1 MTSTSVDCDDTD
13 RTSFLFLDDGTE
25 AVTSSRKSG
34 MAVRKQQLAAHHLVE
49 VEIMRRGLFF
59 AVIALF
65 AMGCSA
71 RPIGGETG
79 WKIYGP
85 PGPAGV
91 AGPAGP
97 QGPPGPAGPAGSA
110 GTAGVQGAPGSAG
123 AQGAP
128 GAMLR
133 WTSFKDILF
142 DFDKSDL
149 RANETSKVSEIAT
162 YMERNPSV
170 KVGIDGH
177 TDPRGTDK
185 YNQALSER
193 RVVVIRDALLRAGV
207 PTDKIHTGAFG
218 KARPIC
224 GNPSEACWQRDR
236 RVEVLIT
243 TDTASK

>member
-1 MTSTSVDCDDTD
+1 M
-13 RTSFLFLDDGTE
+13 
-25 AVTSSRKSG
+25 K
-34 MAVRKQQLAAHHLVE
+34 
-49 VEIMRRGLFF
+49 RGLFF
-59 AVIALF
+59 VVIALF
-65 AMGCSA
+65 ALGCSA
-71 RPIGGETG
+71 RPIGGATG

-85 PGPAGV
+85 PGPVGV

-97 QGPPGPAGPAGSA
+97 QGPPGPAGSAGSV
-110 GTAGVQGAPGSAG
+110 GMPGPAGVQGATGSAG
-123 AQGAP
+123 AQGA
-128 GAMLR
+128 MVR

-162 YMERNPSV
+162 YMEQNPSV

-207 PTDKIHTGAFG
+207 PVDKIHTGAFG
-218 KARPIC
+218 KARPVC
-224 GNPSEACWQRDR
+224 GNPTESCWQRDR

>member
-1 MTSTSVDCDDTD
+1 MM
-13 RTSFLFLDDGTE
+13 
-25 AVTSSRKSG
+25 K
-34 MAVRKQQLAAHHLVE
+34 
-49 VEIMRRGLFF
+49 RGLFF
-59 AVIALF
+59 AAIALF

-79 WKIYGP
+79 WNIYGP

-91 AGPAGP
+91 AGPVGP
-97 QGPPGPAGPAGSA
+97 QGPPGPAGPVGPGGMSGS
-110 GTAGVQGAPGSAG
+110 AGVQGPTGPAGAQG

-128 GAMLR
+128 GAMTR

-149 RANETSKVSEIAT
+149 RANQTGEVSQIAT
-162 YMERNPSV
+162 YMQQNPSV

-193 RVVVIRDALLRAGV
+193 RVNVIREALVRAGV
-207 PTDKIHTGAFG
+207 PSDKIHTAAFG
-218 KARPIC
+218 KERPIC
-224 GNPSEACWQRDR
+224 GNPTEACWQRDR

-243 TDTASK
+243 TDSASK